1 LVQRAKVGEF
11 VASVL
16 GVRQRKVR
24 AEECKYG
31 PRAMDLRSTGLRLA
45 SEIAA
50 AHIVVLR
57 KKWNKESVD
66 DER

>member
-1 LVQRAKVGEF
+1 
-11 VASVL
+11 
-16 GVRQRKVR
+16 
-24 AEECKYG
+24 
-31 PRAMDLRSTGLRLA
+31 MDLRSTGLRLA

-57 KKWNKESVD
+57 KKWKKESVD